1 MTTPQFFTDQ
11 CVGGQ
16 GRQGGGLARD
26 IMSPSTGE
34 RLATVHDASLK
45 DLDDAVS
52 AAKAAQRAWFKAG
65 PGARA
70 DALRKMA
77 GRGCGLAPMTRV
89 RMFTPEGIFVLQ

>member
-77 GRGCGLAPMTRV
+77 VRV
-89 RMFTPEGIFVLQ
+89 R